1 MDKKAAFAI
10 YIVIFMAVWQ
20 LLEFLYGRFIT
31 GSGFQFSVMSNIVF
45 PLVVGAATGYFSVMK
60 KDGGNKER

>member
-45 PLVVGAATGYFSVMK
+45 PLILAAVTGYFAVMK
-60 KDGGNKER
+60 KDGGSKEN

>member
-45 PLVVGAATGYFSVMK
+45 PLVLAAVTGYFAVMK